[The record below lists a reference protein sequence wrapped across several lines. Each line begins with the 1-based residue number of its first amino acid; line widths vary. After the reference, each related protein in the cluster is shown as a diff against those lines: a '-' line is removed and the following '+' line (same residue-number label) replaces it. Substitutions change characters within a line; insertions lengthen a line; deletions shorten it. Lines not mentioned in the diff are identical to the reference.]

1 MFSARDNLSLW
12 VIGPSIGQFIAGIRQ
27 EDLIMIMI
35 MIMVMII
42 DNDHDNDNDHD
53 HYENVYSGIPKK
65 AIVFTNL
72 ARDGGELLLPAL
84 NIVDIDYC

>member
-35 MIMVMII
+35 MMRTFF
-42 DNDHDNDNDHD
+42 
-53 HYENVYSGIPKK
+53 SGIPKK

-72 ARDGGELLLPAL
+72 AQDGGELLLPAL

>member
-35 MIMVMII
+35 MIMIMMRTFF
-42 DNDHDNDNDHD
+42 
-53 HYENVYSGIPKK
+53 SGIPKK